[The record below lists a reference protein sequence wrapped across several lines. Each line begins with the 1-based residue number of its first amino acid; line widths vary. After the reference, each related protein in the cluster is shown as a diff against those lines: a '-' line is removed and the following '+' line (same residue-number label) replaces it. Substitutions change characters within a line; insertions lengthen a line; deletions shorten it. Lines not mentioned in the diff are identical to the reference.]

1 MRQIQSGFTLIEIA
15 IVLMVVGLLLGG
27 VQKGQQL
34 VNLATEKNLAAEF
47 RNIPLYVY
55 SYQDRFN
62 ALPGDDVTAEQHMQ
76 GMLATTPVG
85 QQGNGTIDGDWNSRT
100 ATDESYLF
108 WQHLRLAGLVS
119 GATDVG
125 NKDFLPHNALGGE
138 IGIQSGGS
146 ISTHPPIYAGP
157 GLTRPIR
164 GSYIVCSSGILGKY
178 VKQLD
183 LRLDD
188 GNTATG
194 SMLATP
200 TSGYEAGEAIA
211 TPTSSIDERLPY
223 TMCLGV

>member
-1 MRQIQSGFTLIEIA
+1 MKHIQSGFTLIEIA

-62 ALPGDDVTAEQHMQ
+62 ALPGDDRSAGEHIHGIV
-76 GMLATTPVG
+76 ATTPVG
-85 QQGNGTIDGDWNSRT
+85 EQGNGTIDGDWNSRVT
-100 ATDESYLF
+100 TDESYLF
-108 WQHLRLAGLVS
+108 WQHLRLAGVVS
-119 GATDVG
+119 GTTNASDTS
-125 NKDFLPHNALGGE
+125 FLPRNTLGGD
-138 IGIQSGGS
+138 IGLQSGGS
-146 ISTHPPIYAGP
+146 NSAHTPIYAGP
-157 GLTRPIR
+157 GLTHPIR
-164 GSYIVCSSGILGKY
+164 GSYIVCSSGIPGKY

-194 SMLATP
+194 AMLATP
-200 TSGYEAGEAIA
+200 TTGYEAGEAIA
-211 TPTSSIDERLPY
+211 TPTSAIDDGVPY